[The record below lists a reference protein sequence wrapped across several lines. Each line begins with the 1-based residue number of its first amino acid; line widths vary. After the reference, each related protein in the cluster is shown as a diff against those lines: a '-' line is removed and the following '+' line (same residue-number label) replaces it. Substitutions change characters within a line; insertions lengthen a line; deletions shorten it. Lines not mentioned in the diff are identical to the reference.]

1 MMEVIKEV
9 SEMSTRAQRR
19 ANRQNSLASTGPRS
33 DRGKQIAA
41 MNSTRHGL
49 TSQQVV
55 LNTES
60 QEEYDALKAGLRN
73 SHHPANEQEELLV
86 KEIAD
91 CSWRLQRTRKI
102 EHRLFSVY
110 TSIFG
115 TDPEPDDKNVLRAHT
130 DPDAALLL
138 AWKKQSDELEKLR
151 RYSTTIE
158 RTYFRAIDTLV
169 KLQKQRVVAGHARP
183 IGFASQNSG
192 TGIPAGEIPI
202 HARSVAAT
210 NQNIGVDRRESAADN
225 ENPMYPESPLTRRV

>member
-41 MNSTRHGL
+41 SNAIRHGL
-49 TSQQVV
+49 TSKQVV

-60 QEEYDALKAGLRN
+60 LQEYDALHAGLRN
-73 SHHPANEQEELLV
+73 SHQPANEQEELLV

-130 DPDAALLL
+130 DPDAALLR
-138 AWKKQSDELEKLR
+138 AWQKQSDELEKLR
-151 RYSTTIE
+151 RYATTIE

-169 KLQKQRVVAGHARP
+169 KLQKERKKSE
-183 IGFASQNSG
+183 IGFASQNAS
-192 TGIPAGEIPI
+192 ISVHPCP
-202 HARSVAAT
+202 SVA
-210 NQNIGVDRRESAADN
+210 QESEIGVDRRPSAADN
-225 ENPMYPESPLTRRV
+225 HPPSV